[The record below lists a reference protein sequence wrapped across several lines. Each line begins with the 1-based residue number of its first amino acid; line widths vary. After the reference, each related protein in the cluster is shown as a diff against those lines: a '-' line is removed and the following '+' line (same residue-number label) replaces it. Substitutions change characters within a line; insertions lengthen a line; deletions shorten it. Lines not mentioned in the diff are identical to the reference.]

1 MLCVYKWLLLFT
13 LTANSFRYSNCE
25 VACTEYDPLY
35 MQGGSDGGISGGYCE
50 NTASSLEY
58 DGYAI
63 GYDTVL
69 LSNNYYIVASKH
81 YTDGNLNLRNIILSV
96 YDSNGSL
103 ILADEFIT
111 DTNYDE
117 DPQIHKIGTTDDRFI
132 VVWKNKVSL
141 YAMQFEL
148 VFSDNVVDDDDN
160 EQLEYISQYGCVNG
174 NLLVNDAY
182 GHLFQ
187 FMSSAVTNSQN
198 NNSFLV
204 TANIEYICHHE
215 IYFNVFDVS
224 DKDQYDMVFSFEYQD
239 KIESDNELNQ
249 TITDIFMDCF
259 YNEEND
265 EIECA
270 ITAKYNYYHY
280 RLLFYAISVGDA
292 DDEDD
297 GDDDYSVSLL
307 NNVYISSCQTM
318 IVKSKQVDN
327 IFVTLHNIDYA
338 YNNFITIFNQSGN
351 NVTTVTMYQETEYA
365 YEDIYLFVNPN
376 LNENYIFIVDQ
387 DRFADDWGTQT
398 LPVLFVF
405 EYSQQEDKNSYQINE
420 IISSF
425 IVYNSRDTM
434 YIDFFDSSSN
444 SNDDYNNDS
453 NVLFVMTY
461 QMDDPA
467 PSEGRKFITISYNI
481 SSDDLNFIDENNN
494 GSYLLICKN
503 ASIYNA
509 ATNNNI
515 VNKYSDLNLYV
526 NIVGSGCNEK
536 STLDTATIIIIVVV
550 ALVVIIGVIFGV
562 IKARQNRNKFGS
574 DLQAT
579 A

>member
-376 LNENYIFIVDQ
+376 LNKNYIFIVDQ